1 MNTTPTMCVLPIFFC
16 PNPTYLLTFLPKEHL
31 KKFIFSFFPVKLW
44 KQLLLLLLTV
54 EHLLMRVHLPTYLPA
69 TLSRKPNCLFLQQNF
84 TWKGFKYGN
93 FPLVWLVLCWLF
105 SWCRHT
111 GHNLRWGFRGGGG
124 NREHWYF
131 FFKSG
136 PFPAAFYFFS
146 SFLQH
151 KIIV

>member
-111 GHNLRWGFRGGGG
+111 GHNLRWGFRGGRGG
-124 NREHWYF
+124 TE
-131 FFKSG
+131 SIDI
-136 PFPAAFYFFS
+136 FS
-146 SFLQH
+146 LKVGHSRPLFISFLLFYNT
-151 KIIV
+151 K

>member
-16 PNPTYLLTFLPKEHL
+16 PNPTYLLTYLPKEHL

-44 KQLLLLLLTV
+44 KQLLLLTV